1 MPNSFLGS
9 WNMLFCRL
17 SAQQEH
23 RKGLIQ
29 QSGVLLRAEQIG
41 LLTVDGQR
49 WTAEEE
55 VLRGWGEQVG

>member
-1 MPNSFLGS
+1 LGPGT
-9 WNMLFCRL
+9 CL
-17 SAQQEH
+17 SAGYLLSRRH

-41 LLTVDGQR
+41 LLTADGQR
-49 WTAEEE
+49 WRAEEE